1 MDTTRKFKRNIM
13 TGEEIDRSL
22 DQIAAEALTA
32 YSNLSNVAVIGVR
45 TNGVPLARRLIDK
58 IEAVSEKR
66 LELGMLDINLYMD
79 DWRAVAERPI
89 VHTTEIPFSLKDR
102 DILLIDDI
110 LASGRTIQAA
120 MEALLDGGR
129 PRSIWLAILIDVGR
143 RRFPIQPDYC
153 GLRVPVSDDEI
164 LVVALKGKP
173 DDKQPEG
180 VVVYSRKEGEQGF
193 KGLQR

>member
-1 MDTTRKFKRNIM
+1 M